1 LKKAKNTYRHRHR
14 HTYNRHAELPAMN
27 TQKLYAAKWKWEIKN
42 PGLVVT
48 EKKPPQSERR
58 F

>member
-1 LKKAKNTYRHRHR
+1 MGFEKAKNTYRHRHR
-14 HTYNRHAELPAMN
+14 HTDNRHAELPAMN

-48 EKKPPQSERR
+48 EKKNPPK
-58 F
+58 